1 MTDRKGEPMTITVT
15 ALTPRIAA
23 YCCSVEGIVLEA
35 YKDNAK
41 PPVWTWA
48 GGISTKSGFD
58 VLQYKDKPQ
67 SLETC
72 LRATVDLMRRQYWP
86 AVLAAFA
93 GHDLSEV
100 QLAAALSFEWH
111 YGAIAR
117 AEWVGDWCAGKRAES
132 RASFMNW
139 TDHGNALERAKI
151 ERAMFFDGDW
161 PADLRAPVYSVAKP
175 SYRPAKA
182 KRVDVLPILT
192 AILYG
197 DPT

>member
-1 MTDRKGEPMTITVT
+1 MDIIVT

-72 LRATVDLMRRQYWP
+72 LRATVDLMRKQYYP
-86 AVLAAFA
+86 AVHRAFA
-93 GHDLSEV
+93 EHDLTEI
-100 QLAAALSFEWH
+100 QLAAALSFQWH
-111 YGAIAR
+111 FGAIGTAD
-117 AEWVGDWCAGKRAES
+117 WVEHWCAGKRDKS

-139 TDHGNALERAKI
+139 TDRGNALERAKI
-151 ERAMFFDGDW
+151 ERAMFFDGKW
-161 PADLRAPVYSVAKP
+161 PADLRALVYSGVARP
-175 SYRPAKA
+175 SYRPIGP
-182 KRVDVLPILT
+182 KRVDVLPLLTKIILG
-192 AILYG
+192 A
-197 DPT
+197 

>member
-1 MTDRKGEPMTITVT
+1 MDITVT

-23 YCCSVEGIVLEA
+23 YCCRMEGIVLEA

-67 SLETC
+67 PLEAC
-72 LRATVDLMRRQYWP
+72 LRATVDLMLAQYYP
-86 AVLAAFA
+86 AVLRTFV
-93 GHDLSEV
+93 GHDLSEI

-117 AEWVGDWCAGKRAES
+117 ADWVGLWCKGKRVES
-132 RASFMNW
+132 RAAFMNW
-139 TDHGNALERAKI
+139 TDRGNAVERA
-151 ERAMFFDGDW
+151 EVEQAMFFDGVW
-161 PADLRAPVYSVAKP
+161 PKDLRAPVYSVAKP
-175 SYRPAKA
+175 SYTPTRP
-182 KRVDVLPILT
+182 VMTDVLPLLT
-192 AILYG
+192 KIING
-197 DPT
+197 VG